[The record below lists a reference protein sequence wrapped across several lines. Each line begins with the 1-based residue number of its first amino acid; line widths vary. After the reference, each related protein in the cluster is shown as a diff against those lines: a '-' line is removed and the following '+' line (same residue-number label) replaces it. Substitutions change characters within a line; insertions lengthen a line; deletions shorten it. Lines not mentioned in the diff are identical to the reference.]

1 MVERFAQALMEC
13 RRVLG
18 GGGHGAVGEASQ
30 AGCWKSSEGEK
41 QDRGNQRWFS
51 SALGSG
57 GPS

>member
-18 GGGHGAVGEASQ
+18 AVEEASQ
-30 AGCWKSSEGEK
+30 AGCWKSSEGVK
-41 QDRGNQRWFS
+41 KDRGNQTWFS